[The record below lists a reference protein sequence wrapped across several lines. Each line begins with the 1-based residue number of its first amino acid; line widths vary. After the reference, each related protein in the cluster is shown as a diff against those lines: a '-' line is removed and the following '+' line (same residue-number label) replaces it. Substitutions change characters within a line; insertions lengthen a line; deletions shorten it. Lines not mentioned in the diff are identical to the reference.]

1 VINSHSVRVNTLPEI
16 YDIFHVDGLRLAFL
30 DPFPS
35 HPNDDTQLAHVLV
48 NGELESEV
56 EQIMTKVTYW
66 NRLFFEVKWTEYT
79 LTTFEPAENL
89 QHNSALDE

>member
-1 VINSHSVRVNTLPEI
+1 VINSHSVRVNTPPEI
-16 YDIFHVDGLRLAFL
+16 YDIFHVDRLRLAFL

-35 HPNDDTQLAHVLV
+35 HLNDNTQPAPVLV

-56 EQIMTKVTYW
+56 EEIIAKVTYW
-66 NRLFFEVKWTEYT
+66 NRLFFEVKWTGYT

-89 QHNSALDE
+89 